1 MMKRLVWAFK
11 RTKNPI
17 KLLEWLVA
25 KVHTAAAAKQETGS
39 SLKDWGGGRGII
51 GFFQLQTIV
60 IILAF
65 SSD

>member
-1 MMKRLVWAFK
+1 MKRGVWAFK

-39 SLKDWGGGRGII
+39 SLKDWGGGGLLFFFPAPNYRYYI
-51 GFFQLQTIV
+51 GF
-60 IILAF
+60 
-65 SSD
+65 